1 MTEDNDFATEVETT
15 ETTDEVDF
23 TTAVVQIA
31 GFVAAT
37 AGVVYL
43 TRKVMDRFDRKKAT
57 ELDNPV
63 IDVTSREV

>member
-1 MTEDNDFATEVETT
+1 MTEINELATEVEET
-15 ETTDEVDF
+15 ETPDTESL

-43 TRKVMDRFDRKKAT
+43 TRKVMDRFDRKKAN